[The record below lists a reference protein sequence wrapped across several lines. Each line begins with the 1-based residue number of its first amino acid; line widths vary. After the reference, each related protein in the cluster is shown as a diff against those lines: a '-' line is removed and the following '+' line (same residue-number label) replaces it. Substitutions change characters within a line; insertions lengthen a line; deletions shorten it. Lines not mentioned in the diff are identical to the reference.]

1 MRRTIL
7 AAIAAT
13 ALSTGALAQQGH
25 SHGDQGPHGGKMQ
38 DVVGIHAELLV
49 AERTLTVHLYDEAG
63 KPVPS
68 AGYTASALVGSGGSR
83 QVVQLAPGAEN
94 TMTGT
99 ATSPVARG
107 TSVTLQVRNSA
118 GRSGQARF

>member
-7 AAIAAT
+7 AAIAA
-13 ALSTGALAQQGH
+13 ASLSTGAMAQQSH

-38 DVVGIHAELLV
+38 DVVGVHAELLT
-49 AERTLTVHLYDEAG
+49 AERTLTIHLYDEAG
-63 KPVPS
+63 KPVAAS
-68 AGYTASALVGSGGSR
+68 GYTASALVGSGQSR

-94 TMTGT
+94 TLSGT
-99 ATSPVARG
+99 AAAPVARG
-107 TSVTLQVRNSA
+107 TSITLQIKNPA

>member
-7 AAIAAT
+7 VAIAAT

-38 DVVGIHAELLV
+38 DAVGIHAELLTS
-49 AERTLTVHLYDEAG
+49 ERTVTVHLYDEAG
-63 KPVPS
+63 RPVS
-68 AGYTASALVGSGGSR
+68 AIGYTASALVGSGQSR

-94 TMTGT
+94 TLTGT
-99 ATSPVARG
+99 ATGAVARG
-107 TSVTLQVRNSA
+107 TPVTLQLKNPT